1 MRDLADKLNLNIKEK
16 TKSDKDYPECFNMSG
31 NSCDNILNN
40 TFKLENL
47 INNKH
52 IPKIYLESSIE
63 NRKALLAGIID
74 SDDGTWN

>member
-31 NSCDNILNN
+31 NSGDNILNN

>member
-1 MRDLADKLNLNIKEK
+1 LRDLADKLNLNIKEK

-31 NSCDNILNN
+31 NSGDNILNN

-52 IPKIYLESSIE
+52 IESSIE

>member
-1 MRDLADKLNLNIKEK
+1 LRDLADKLNLNIKEK

-31 NSCDNILNN
+31 NSGDNILNN